1 MLHGTDGRGVQVVL
15 NSLAEEKLQASL
27 RCLARHGRFLEI
39 GKYDL
44 SNNTPLGMALFLKNV
59 SFHGILLD
67 AIFEDDNPEWIQ
79 VSELLTNGIKS
90 GKCKPLLRSF
100 ILTISTQTFLNFIPF
115 SGLIDIGRVSVL
127 QRIQNRRYGALNTWT
142 YLAQQRS
149 LEWSQTVVSFPELKD
164 KTTCNRRTKKT
175 PLES

>member
-1 MLHGTDGRGVQVVL
+1 MHGTNGRGVQVVL

-67 AIFEDDNPEWIQ
+67 AIFEEGNPEWTQ

-90 GKCKPLLRSF
+90 GKCNPLFCSLFLR
-100 ILTISTQTFLNFIPF
+100 
-115 SGLIDIGRVSVL
+115 
-127 QRIQNRRYGALNTWT
+127 
-142 YLAQQRS
+142 
-149 LEWSQTVVSFPELKD
+149 
-164 KTTCNRRTKKT
+164 
-175 PLES
+175 

>member
-1 MLHGTDGRGVQVVL
+1 MFLNHFQVMHGTNGRGVQVVL

-67 AIFEDDNPEWIQ
+67 AIFEEDNPEWIQ
-79 VSELLTNGIKS
+79 VSDLLTNGIKS
-90 GKCKPLLRSF
+90 GKCKPLLRSLF
-100 ILTISTQTFLNFIPF
+100 F
-115 SGLIDIGRVSVL
+115 
-127 QRIQNRRYGALNTWT
+127 
-142 YLAQQRS
+142 
-149 LEWSQTVVSFPELKD
+149 
-164 KTTCNRRTKKT
+164 
-175 PLES
+175 

>member
-1 MLHGTDGRGVQVVL
+1 MHRTSGRGVHVVL

-67 AIFEDDNPEWIQ
+67 AIFEEDNLEWIE
-79 VSELLTNGIKS
+79 VSKLFTEGIKS
-90 GKCKPLLRSF
+90 G
-100 ILTISTQTFLNFIPF
+100 N
-115 SGLIDIGRVSVL
+115 
-127 QRIQNRRYGALNTWT
+127 
-142 YLAQQRS
+142 
-149 LEWSQTVVSFPELKD
+149 
-164 KTTCNRRTKKT
+164 
-175 PLES
+175 

>member
-1 MLHGTDGRGVQVVL
+1 MHGTNGRGVQVIL

-67 AIFEDDNPEWIQ
+67 AIFEEDNPEWIR
-79 VSELLTNGIKS
+79 VSDLLTDGIKS
-90 GKCKPLLRSF
+90 GKIQATILFCDENLHHKSNLISF
-100 ILTISTQTFLNFIPF
+100 NQLPS
-115 SGLIDIGRVSVL
+115 
-127 QRIQNRRYGALNTWT
+127 
-142 YLAQQRS
+142 
-149 LEWSQTVVSFPELKD
+149 
-164 KTTCNRRTKKT
+164 
-175 PLES
+175 

>member
-1 MLHGTDGRGVQVVL
+1 MHGTNGRGVQVVL

-67 AIFEDDNPEWIQ
+67 AIFEEDNSEWIQ
-79 VSELLTNGIKS
+79 VSDLTNGIKS
-90 GKCKPLLRSF
+90 GKCM
-100 ILTISTQTFLNFIPF
+100 
-115 SGLIDIGRVSVL
+115 
-127 QRIQNRRYGALNTWT
+127 
-142 YLAQQRS
+142 RS
-149 LEWSQTVVSFPELKD
+149 LFLRLAVKRF
-164 KTTCNRRTKKT
+164 
-175 PLES
+175 

>member
-1 MLHGTDGRGVQVVL
+1 MHGTNGRGVHVVL

-67 AIFEDDNPEWIQ
+67 AIFEEDNPEWIQ

-90 GKCKPLLRSF
+90 GKC
-100 ILTISTQTFLNFIPF
+100 
-115 SGLIDIGRVSVL
+115 
-127 QRIQNRRYGALNTWT
+127 
-142 YLAQQRS
+142 RS
-149 LEWSQTVVSFPELKD
+149 LFRFIFFRLARK
-164 KTTCNRRTKKT
+164 RF
-175 PLES
+175 

>member
-1 MLHGTDGRGVQVVL
+1 MHGTNGRGVQVVL

-67 AIFEDDNPEWIQ
+67 AIFEEDNPEWIQ

-100 ILTISTQTFLNFIPF
+100 FLLKLYSIFWFI
-115 SGLIDIGRVSVL
+115 
-127 QRIQNRRYGALNTWT
+127 
-142 YLAQQRS
+142 
-149 LEWSQTVVSFPELKD
+149 
-164 KTTCNRRTKKT
+164 
-175 PLES
+175 